1 MKHTVCFI
9 DDKIPVSQF
18 DKYFKDTDII
28 NESVLA
34 FLLKN
39 ETTNW
44 EDATVKKMCEKLLD
58 EADKWSISAF
68 TSPNFY
74 DNYIKETVYA
84 PEIIIFDWDY
94 NAGSIAGNSEECL
107 LSILQSSYT
116 MIFIFSA
123 QDNIT
128 EINEIVKKEEFQK
141 FGDRLSVIN
150 KNEND
155 SVNTV
160 FTQIKQKE
168 ENNFSFR
175 YGSEII
181 YKSNIAINKI
191 LSDISQLSIED
202 FISSIESQFDGTK
215 YTFCN
220 DAFIDAILPRYKN
233 ILRNYTPIQE
243 LSVKKTK
250 EPELSSIRDIWSYR
264 IYDSTKDKTVQMG
277 DIIKKV
283 DENKYYLVISS
294 DCHMNEFWK
303 KNFGL
308 LSLIPLQEI
317 GTEEAKERLKKC
329 AKKVQ
334 FNISSI
340 SSNNQSSMTVLPCVP
355 ISDKLKDFLVIPKSI
370 ISIEIEKQMSSKLL
384 YEDLTG
390 FEKIVSVS
398 DPFKSPLVQYVFD
411 NISGYGCPDFHKLLK
426 EEISLN
432 INNMQS

>member
-1 MKHTVCFI
+1 M
-9 DDKIPVSQF
+9 
-18 DKYFKDTDII
+18 
-28 NESVLA
+28 
-34 FLLKN
+34 
-39 ETTNW
+39 
-44 EDATVKKMCEKLLD
+44 
-58 EADKWSISAF
+58 
-68 TSPNFY
+68 
-74 DNYIKETVYA
+74 
-84 PEIIIFDWDY
+84 
-94 NAGSIAGNSEECL
+94 
-107 LSILQSSYT
+107 
-116 MIFIFSA
+116 
-123 QDNIT
+123 
-128 EINEIVKKEEFQK
+128 
-141 FGDRLSVIN
+141 
-150 KNEND
+150 
-155 SVNTV
+155 
-160 FTQIKQKE
+160 
-168 ENNFSFR
+168 
-175 YGSEII
+175 
-181 YKSNIAINKI
+181 
-191 LSDISQLSIED
+191 SDISQLSIED

-329 AKKVQ
+329 GKKVQ

-370 ISIEIEKQMSSKLL
+370 ISIEIEKQKSSKLL

>member
-1 MKHTVCFI
+1 MKTLTWQKPGQQNVAQELI
-9 DDKIPVSQF
+9 KI
-18 DKYFKDTDII
+18 II
-28 NESVLA
+28 NYVAELR
-34 FLLKN
+34 
-39 ETTNW
+39 
-44 EDATVKKMCEKLLD
+44 
-58 EADKWSISAF
+58 
-68 TSPNFY
+68 
-74 DNYIKETVYA
+74 
-84 PEIIIFDWDY
+84 
-94 NAGSIAGNSEECL
+94 
-107 LSILQSSYT
+107 
-116 MIFIFSA
+116 FIFSA

-329 AKKVQ
+329 GKKVQ